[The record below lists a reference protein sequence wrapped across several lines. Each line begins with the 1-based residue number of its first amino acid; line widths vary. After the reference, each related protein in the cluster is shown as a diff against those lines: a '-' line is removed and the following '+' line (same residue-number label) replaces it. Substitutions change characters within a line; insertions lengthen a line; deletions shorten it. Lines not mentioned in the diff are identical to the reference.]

1 MCLHD
6 KAFRK
11 ASYETWITFRRN
23 FLKGAISMMMKNR
36 VRIVQNFYKDKMG
49 QFHNEYHFYTTYG
62 AHYLGGV
69 TFPADGQVTED
80 LLALDGITKE
90 IAMRYGAIARKTK

>member
-1 MCLHD
+1 
-6 KAFRK
+6 
-11 ASYETWITFRRN
+11 
-23 FLKGAISMMMKNR
+23 MMKNR

-49 QFHNEYHFYTTYG
+49 QYHNEYHFYTTYG

-90 IAMRYGAIARKTK
+90 IAMRYGAIARKTKWKRGVSLVRKEPFKNFENILKQSIGLLG

>member
-1 MCLHD
+1 
-6 KAFRK
+6 
-11 ASYETWITFRRN
+11 
-23 FLKGAISMMMKNR
+23 MMIKNKIC
-36 VRIVQNFYKDKMG
+36 IVQRIYRNNNG
-49 QFHNEYHFYTTYG
+49 QVNNEYHFYTTYG

-69 TFPADGQVTED
+69 SFPADGQVTED